1 MKLSS
6 DEVRDIALEARLILT
21 DDELPRAVCYINDFL
36 DMLDRFRELDL
47 KDVEPFCFAET
58 IECPLRDDV
67 LKPFAERDAIL
78 SESAHVERDYFKV
91 PRIMEE

>member
-21 DDELPRAVCYINDFL
+21 EDELAAAVGYINDFL
-36 DMLDRFRELDL
+36 DMLDRFKELDL

-58 IECPLRDDV
+58 MECPLRDDV
-67 LKPFAERDAIL
+67 LKPFGGRDVIL
-78 SESAHVERDYFKV
+78 RESAHVERDYFKV

>member
-21 DDELPRAVCYINDFL
+21 EGELAAAVGYINDFL
-36 DMLDRFRELDL
+36 DMLDRFKELDL
-47 KDVEPFCFAET
+47 KDVEPFCFAEKT
-58 IECPLRDDV
+58 ECPLREDV
-67 LKPFAERDAIL
+67 LTPFGDVRAIL
-78 SESAHVERDYFKV
+78 DEGPHRVGDYFKV